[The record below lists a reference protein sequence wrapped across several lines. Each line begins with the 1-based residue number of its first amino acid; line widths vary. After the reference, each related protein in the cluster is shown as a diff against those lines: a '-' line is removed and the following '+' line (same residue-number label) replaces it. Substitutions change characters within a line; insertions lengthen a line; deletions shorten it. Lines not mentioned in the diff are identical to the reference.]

1 MRVFDA
7 AASDAASKR
16 VAGEEGSIPLPCLD
30 TKSFRHRAKE
40 EHRLLSQA
48 AYLEAADSHACRA
61 SAFDL
66 LLELLGEL
74 RGCGRAGRAILGDV
88 PAAAKGKLS
97 EWRVAARDTLV

>member
-1 MRVFDA
+1 M
-7 AASDAASKR
+7 
-16 VAGEEGSIPLPCLD
+16 
-30 TKSFRHRAKE
+30 
-40 EHRLLSQA
+40 LSRA